1 MKSQRNYLETNERK
15 QRMIR
20 LMRELQTE
28 LDQYRRETPYQY
40 REELTQ
46 LNLALKVFSMNL
58 LDS

>member
-46 LNLALKVFSMNL
+46 LNLALKIFSMNL

>member
-28 LDQYRRETPYQY
+28 LDQYCRETPYQY